1 MVLFGIPAA
10 LCLIVLLCINIY
22 ESVQNRVFFVRTFTS
37 YLLVLGL
44 VESPLFGL
52 VPDPMMCIWMACV
65 FGAVV
70 RGANAND
77 LVRHGS

>member
-1 MVLFGIPAA
+1 MLFGLPAA
-10 LCLIVLLCINIY
+10 ACLIVLLCINVY
-22 ESVQNRVFFVRTFTS
+22 EGYTNRVFFVRIFTS

-52 VPDPMMCIWMACV
+52 VPDPMMCIWMACI

-70 RGANAND
+70 GGSNATSD
-77 LVRHGS
+77 DKLID